1 MLTASLLTFPCVR
14 VLFLQP
20 LYFDVVSQ
28 AVAVYTYNIALRR
41 QTTEAPDGGVMAC
54 VDTPKGVTQ
63 CV

>member
-1 MLTASLLTFPCVR
+1 MR